1 MRRPLFCFEPV
12 TSAIFL
18 NKLNIPVS
26 TPQIP
31 LPEDPNHQEN
41 KPRFGLRSVQ
51 ELLVRASF
59 DWFLL
64 ALIGMIVL
72 AWLWPEGGI
81 DREPVSLSDVAG
93 IGVSLI
99 FFFYGL
105 RLSPEKLRAGL
116 GSWRLHLVVQASTFL
131 LFPLLIMPLHGFFEG
146 TQYELLWLGA
156 FYLAALPSTVS
167 SSVVMVSIAGGNIPA
182 AIFNASISSLVGVF
196 ITPLWM
202 GLYLTAGSGDF
213 DMGQVMGKLVLQVL
227 LPVALGIVLHRY
239 WGAFAERNRKQLRL
253 SDQIIILLIV
263 YTSFCESFARDMF
276 SGYSVGN
283 LLLLG
288 LAMIGLF
295 LLVYGIVHVISQMMN
310 FSPADR
316 ITAIFC
322 GSKKSLVHGTVMAKV
337 LFPDANMVGIMLL
350 PIMIYHALQLL
361 ASSVIAQSIARRY
374 GLSVK
379 GE

>member
-1 MRRPLFCFEPV
+1 M
-12 TSAIFL
+12 
-18 NKLNIPVS
+18 S
-26 TPQIP
+26 TPHTP
-31 LPEDPNHQEN
+31 LPDNPNPQAP
-41 KPRFGLRSVQ
+41 KPKFGVRSVQ
-51 ELLVRASF
+51 ELLVRAGF

-72 AWLWPEGGI
+72 AWLWPEGGL
-81 DREPVSLSDVAG
+81 DYEPFSLSDVAG

-131 LFPLLIMPLHGFFEG
+131 IFPLLLIPLHGFFEG
-146 TQYELLWLGA
+146 TSYEMLWLGT

-227 LPVALGIVLHRY
+227 VPVALGVVLHRY
-239 WGAFAERNRKQLRL
+239 WGGFAERNRKQLRL
-253 SDQIIILLIV
+253 SDQVIILLIV

-276 SGYSVGN
+276 SGYSIGN

-295 LLVYGIVHVISQMMN
+295 FLVYFIVNGISRVMG

-337 LFPDANMVGIMLL
+337 LFPDADMVGLMLL

-361 ASSVIAQSIARRY
+361 ASSVIAQSIARRA
-374 GLSVK
+374 GINVQ